1 MNHKS
6 SPFKWRHYAPDVIL
20 LCVRW
25 YCRYQLS
32 YRDVEEMMREQGIE
46 AVNMIRKG
54 QVKRLAGSDARGQ
67 ATFVA
72 SLFQVAA

>member
-1 MNHKS
+1 MLVKQNKS
-6 SPFKWRHYAPDVIL
+6 AFKWRHYEPSIIL

-32 YRDVEEMMREQGIE
+32 YRDEGIE

-54 QVKRLAGSDARGQ
+54 QVKRLVGSDVQGQ
-67 ATFVA
+67 ANCVA
-72 SLFQVAA
+72 SLFQIAA